1 MVSWPPTNYLP
12 TIYRPPTDHLPTTYP
27 PLTDHLPTTYQPPT
41 DHLRT
46 TYPPPTHHS
55 PTTYWPL
62 TDNLP
67 TTYRPV
73 LPTTYRPPVPTTH
86 QPHTDHILTTYRPH
100 TDHLPTTY
108 RPLTDHLPTIY
119 RPSTDHCYRREVTT
133 VITGRRHFH
142 EGVRIT
148 ALTCDVNLNL
158 FTVHN
163 LHEFSP
169 LAMIPGTKKYTQSLF
184 TVFIKIVVQPLTASR
199 QSLYKK
205 QMNPI
210 TTKSMSK
217 IATSPRAV
225 GSSKK
230 KLSKCF
236 TLFSLISSS
245 CHFAWFVIIARKLEG
260 IKFTQKHWNCEHTHP
275 KNR

>member
-1 MVSWPPTNYLP
+1 MNVVRVTGLYSQRGWQQDLTSLARNLERGVIVNKLHRKKVVSRPPTNHLP
-12 TIYRPPTDHLPTTYP
+12 TTHRPPTDHLPTTYP
-27 PLTDHLPTTYQPPT
+27 PLTDHLCTNHLLTTYEP
-41 DHLRT
+41 LI
-46 TYPPPTHHS
+46 HH
-55 PTTYWPL
+55 
-62 TDNLP
+62 LP
-67 TTYRPV
+67 TT
-73 LPTTYRPPVPTTH
+73 H
-86 QPHTDHILTTYRPH
+86 RPH

-108 RPLTDHLPTIY
+108 WPLTNHLPTIY

-142 EGVRIT
+142 KGVRIT

-169 LAMIPGTKKYTQSLF
+169 LAVIPGTKKYTQSLF
-184 TVFIKIVVQPLTASR
+184 TMFVKIVVQPLTASG

-245 CHFAWFVIIARKLEG
+245 CHFAWFEIIARKLEG
-260 IKFTQKHWNCEHTHP
+260 IKFTQKQWNCEHTHP